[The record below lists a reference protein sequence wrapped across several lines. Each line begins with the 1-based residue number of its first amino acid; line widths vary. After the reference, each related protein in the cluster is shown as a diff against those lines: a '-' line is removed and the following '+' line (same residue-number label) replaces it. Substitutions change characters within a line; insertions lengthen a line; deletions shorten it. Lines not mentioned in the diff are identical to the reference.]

1 MFLRRFFPFFLTV
14 FILSVF
20 SGRIFAQNTVSITG
34 KVLTIEQSKPLEYV
48 AVKLYSLPDSAF
60 VKGAFTNRDGK
71 FEVVTNPGKYFLKLT
86 EALYE
91 DEMTEPFDIK
101 ATQTN
106 LHLGTLRMQL
116 TKTQNVQ
123 DVVVKGQK
131 EVMETGIDKKVYNVA
146 EDLNVNGGTANDILN
161 RLPSVEVDQDGG
173 VLLRGQ
179 GSVTILIDGRPSSMS
194 GGNGKTLL
202 DALPANSIERV
213 EIVTNPSAK
222 YDPDGTSGIIN
233 IVLKKNKLL
242 GFNGMV
248 STNLASGDLTGGN
261 VGEGSMSLSYRNG
274 NVNVF
279 GTYNARYLEGY
290 RNNYNDIRQELSTG
304 VFLLD
309 QNRTGTDL
317 DAGQTFRVG
326 TDINLNPRNTIGF
339 VATGS
344 LTRRDRTGDLW
355 NAQLNEAGQIT
366 NLWERS
372 SYDPTDRQNLDLNIN
387 YKHDFKKERGN
398 LILDVNQSLGTENI
412 EGYYINTYYNPDSTL
427 SNIPVLDQ
435 RLFNTDKN
443 NITTA
448 QADLTYLFPKL
459 GLRTEAGLKAILRDQ
474 FVDTYSETLDS
485 LGNAYQEDTL
495 ANFLYGYKE
504 QIYSAYGVVGKQIKR
519 FKLQAG
525 LRAEQAYQIP
535 NLISDSIRIVNDYF
549 NFFPSAH
556 VRYELKP
563 KSELSLSYSRRIK
576 RASANELNPFTNYSD
591 PFNLQRGNP
600 NLSPEY
606 IHSFDLAY
614 SLEKKKF
621 TLSSALFY
629 RQSNGVISRFKE
641 FYPDNTSAV
650 TYLNIAQTNALGAEL
665 ILMFKPSAAFRST
678 VSYNGNYTWYF
689 ANQPAIPNRQGFNHN
704 VKWNTSYEFWK
715 KTATLQLSVNYNGPR
730 VTVQGIA
737 QRRGPVDL
745 AFEKKLANG
754 NWTLGTRVTDIFNR
768 QGFYFIVDRPGVYQT
783 GEFKWLTRRIYVSV
797 SYKFGKLEIS
807 NKAKQGTSSDG
818 GGEL

>member
-1 MFLRRFFPFFLTV
+1 MFLLKNTPFSFLLLI
-14 FILSVF
+14 FWG
-20 SGRIFAQNTVSITG
+20 SGALCQAQNTISVTG
-34 KVLTIEQSKPLEYV
+34 KVLSIEQGKALEYV
-48 AVKLYSLPDSAF
+48 SVKLFQAADSSFQKGVFSGADGRFSISL
-60 VKGAFTNRDGK
+60 
-71 FEVVTNPGKYFLKLT
+71 NPGSYYLQLSLAGYENEFIEAFELKPSQ
-86 EALYE
+86 AN
-91 DEMTEPFDIK
+91 F
-101 ATQTN
+101 
-106 LHLGTLRMQL
+106 HLGTIRMQL
-116 TKTQNVQ
+116 PKTQQVKDIVVQ
-123 DVVVKGQK
+123 GQK
-131 EVMETGIDKKVYNVA
+131 EVMEAGFDKKVYNVA
-146 EDLNVNGGTANDILN
+146 EDLNVSGGTANDILN

-242 GFNGMV
+242 GFNGMMAA
-248 STNLASGDLTGGN
+248 NLASGNLNGGN
-261 VGEGSMSLSYRNG
+261 VGDGSVSLSYRNG
-274 NVNVF
+274 NINVF
-279 GTYNARYLEGY
+279 GTYNARFLEGY

-304 VFLLD
+304 VFTLD

-326 TDINLNPRNTIGF
+326 ADINLNPRNTIGF

-344 LTRRDRTGDLW
+344 ITQRDRTGDLW
-355 NAQLNEAGQIT
+355 NAQLDTNAQVT
-366 NLWERS
+366 NLWLRS
-372 SYDPTDRQNLDLNIN
+372 SYDPTDRQNLDLNFN
-387 YKHDFKKERGN
+387 YKHDFKEERGN
-398 LILDVNQSLGTENI
+398 LIFDVNQSLGSEDI
-412 EGYYINTYYNPDSTL
+412 EGYYVNTYYNPDTSL
-427 SNIPVLDQ
+427 SSLPILDQ

-448 QADLTYLFPKL
+448 QADLTYLFAKL

-474 FVDTYSETLDS
+474 LVDTYSETLD
-485 LGNAYQEDTL
+485 NALNTYQEDTL

-504 QIYSAYGVVGKQIKR
+504 QIYSLYGVVGKQIKR
-519 FKLQAG
+519 FKMQAG
-525 LRAEQAYQIP
+525 LRAEKAYQIP

-549 NFFPSAH
+549 NFFPSAYL
-556 VRYELKP
+556 RYELKP
-563 KSELSLSYSRRIK
+563 KSELSLSYSRRIR

-600 NLSPEY
+600 YLSPEY
-606 IHSFDLAY
+606 IHSYDLAY
-614 SLEKKKF
+614 SLEKKKW

-650 TYLNIAQTNALGAEL
+650 SYMNIAQTKALGSEL
-665 ILMFKPSAAFRST
+665 ILIFKPSPSLRST
-678 VSYNGNYTWYF
+678 LSYNSNYTWF
-689 ANQPAIPNRQGFNHN
+689 ITNQAELPNRQGFSHN
-704 VKWNTSYEFWK
+704 IKWNTSYEFWK

-737 QRRGPVDL
+737 QRRGPIDL

-754 NWTLGTRVTDIFNR
+754 NWTLGTRVTDIFDR
-768 QGFYFIVDRPGVYQT
+768 QGFYFEVDRPGVYQV
-783 GEFKWLTRRIYVSV
+783 GEFKWLTRRVYVSA

-807 NKAKQGTSSDG
+807 NKIKQGGLDSG
-818 GGEL
+818 GDL

>member
-1 MFLRRFFPFFLTV
+1 MFLRNFTPF
-14 FILSVF
+14 SVF
-20 SGRIFAQNTVSITG
+20 LLFSLYFGPVVSAQNTISVTG
-34 KVLTIEQSKPLEYV
+34 KVQSFDQNNALEYV
-48 AVKLYSLPDSAF
+48 SVKLFKLPDSTF
-60 VKGAFTNRDGK
+60 QKGVFTNADGR
-71 FEVVTNPGKYFLKLT
+71 FSLNTSPGKYYLQLSLAFYENQTT
-86 EALYE
+86 EAFELK
-91 DEMTEPFDIK
+91 PG
-101 ATQTN
+101 QTN
-106 LHLGTLRMQL
+106 FHQGTLRMQQP
-116 TKTQNVQ
+116 KTQEVK
-123 DVVVKGQK
+123 DVVVRGQK
-131 EVMETGIDKKVYNVA
+131 DVMEAGIDKKVYNVA

-202 DALPANSIERV
+202 DALPANSIERI

-248 STNLASGDLTGGN
+248 STNLASGFVEGGN
-261 VGEGSMSLSYRNG
+261 VGEGSVSLSYRNG

-290 RNNYNDIRQELSTG
+290 RDNYNDIRQELNSG
-304 VFLLD
+304 VFILD

-317 DAGQTFRVG
+317 DAGQTFRMGADV
-326 TDINLNPRNTIGF
+326 NLNPRNTIGF

-344 LTRRDRTGDLW
+344 LTRRDRTGELW
-355 NAQLNEAGQIT
+355 NAQLDESQTIT
-366 NLWERS
+366 NLWSRS
-372 SYDPTDRQNLDLNIN
+372 SYDPTDRQNLDLNLN
-387 YKHDFKKERGN
+387 YKHDFKAERGN
-398 LILDVNQSLGTENI
+398 LILDVNQSLGSEDI
-412 EGYYINTYYNPDSTL
+412 EGYYVNTYYNPDTSL
-427 SNIPVLDQ
+427 SSLPILDQ

-448 QADLTYLFPKL
+448 QADLTYLFPKF

-474 FVDTYSETLDS
+474 LVDTYSETLDNS
-485 LGNAYQEDTL
+485 LNAYQEDTL

-504 QIYSAYGVVGKQIKR
+504 QIYSVYGVAGKQIKR
-519 FKLQAG
+519 FKMQAG
-525 LRAEQAYQIP
+525 LRVEKAYQIP

-556 VRYELKP
+556 LRYELKP

-600 NLSPEY
+600 YLSPEY

-614 SLEKKKF
+614 SLEKKKL
-621 TLSSALFY
+621 TVSSALFF

-650 TYLNIAQTNALGAEL
+650 SYMNIAQTKALGGEL
-665 ILMFKPSAAFRST
+665 ILMFKPTPSLRST
-678 VSYNGNYTWYF
+678 ISYNSNYTWYKTNMTEF
-689 ANQPAIPNRQGFNHN
+689 PDRQGFNHN
-704 VKWNTSYEFWK
+704 IKWNTSYEFWK

-730 VTVQGIA
+730 ITVQGIA
-737 QRRGPVDL
+737 QRRGPIDL

-754 NWTLGTRVTDIFNR
+754 NWSLGARVTDIFDR
-768 QGFYFIVDRPGVYQT
+768 QGFYFEVDRPGVYQI
-783 GEFKWLTRRIYVSV
+783 GEFKWLTRRVYVSA

-807 NKAKQGTSSDG
+807 NKAKQSGSDG

>member
-1 MFLRRFFPFFLTV
+1 MFQRNFSPFSVLLLFLLG
-14 FILSVF
+14 FGPSLS
-20 SGRIFAQNTVSITG
+20 AQNTVSVTG
-34 KVLTIEQSKPLEYV
+34 KVLSYEQNSALEYV
-48 AVKLYSLPDSAF
+48 SVKLYKLPDSTF
-60 VKGAFTNRDGK
+60 QLGVFTNADGR
-71 FEVVTNPGKYFLKLT
+71 FSLNTNPGKYYLQLSLAFYENQTT
-86 EALYE
+86 EAFEL
-91 DEMTEPFDIK
+91 K
-101 ATQTN
+101 SGQTN
-106 LHLGTLRMQL
+106 FHQGTLRMQQP
-116 TKTQNVQ
+116 KTQEVK
-123 DVVVKGQK
+123 DVVVRGQK
-131 EVMETGIDKKVYNVA
+131 DVMEAGIDKKIYNVA

-248 STNLASGDLTGGN
+248 STNLASGDLKGGN
-261 VGEGSMSLSYRNG
+261 VGEGSVSLSYRNG
-274 NVNVF
+274 NINVF

-290 RNNYNDIRQELSTG
+290 RNNYNDIRQELSSG
-304 VFLLD
+304 VFILD

-317 DAGQTFRVG
+317 DAGQTFRMG

-344 LTRRDRTGDLW
+344 LTRRDRTGELW
-355 NAQLNEAGQIT
+355 NAQLNESGTIT
-366 NLWERS
+366 NLWSRS
-372 SYDPTDRQNLDLNIN
+372 SYDPTDRQNLDLNLN
-387 YKHDFKKERGN
+387 YKHDFKAERGN
-398 LILDVNQSLGTENI
+398 LIFDVNQSLGSEDI
-412 EGYYINTYYNPDSTL
+412 EGYYVNTYYNPDTTL
-427 SNIPVLDQ
+427 SSLPILDQ

-474 FVDTYSETLDS
+474 LVDTYSETLDNTLNS
-485 LGNAYQEDTL
+485 YQEDTL

-504 QIYSAYGVVGKQIKR
+504 QIYSLYGVAGKQIKR
-519 FKLQAG
+519 FKMQAG
-525 LRAEQAYQIP
+525 LRAEKAYQIP
-535 NLISDSIRIVNDYF
+535 NLISDTIRIVNDYF

-556 VRYELKP
+556 LRYELKP

-600 NLSPEY
+600 YLSPEY

-614 SLEKKKF
+614 SLEKKK
-621 TLSSALFY
+621 LSVSSALFF

-650 TYLNIAQTNALGAEL
+650 SYMNIAQTKALGGEL
-665 ILMFKPSAAFRST
+665 ILMFKPSPSLRST
-678 VSYNGNYTWYF
+678 LSYNGNYTWYKTNMAEF
-689 ANQPAIPNRQGFNHN
+689 PDRQGFNHN

-737 QRRGPVDL
+737 QRKGPIDL

-754 NWTLGTRVTDIFNR
+754 NWSLGARVTDIFDR
-768 QGFYFIVDRPGVYQT
+768 QGFYFEVDRPGVYQV
-783 GEFKWLTRRIYVSV
+783 GEFKWLTRRVYVSA

-807 NKAKQGTSSDG
+807 NKAKQSGTDG

>member
-1 MFLRRFFPFFLTV
+1 MFQRNYAPFLVFLLFLLGFGSTLR
-14 FILSVF
+14 
-20 SGRIFAQNTVSITG
+20 AQNTVSVTG
-34 KVLTIEQSKPLEYV
+34 KVLSYDQNSALEYV
-48 AVKLYSLPDSAF
+48 SVKLFKLPDSTF
-60 VKGAFTNRDGK
+60 QKGVFTNTDGR
-71 FEVVTNPGKYFLKLT
+71 FSLNTNPGKYYLQLSLAFYENQTT
-86 EALYE
+86 EAFEL
-91 DEMTEPFDIK
+91 K
-101 ATQTN
+101 VGQTN
-106 LHLGTLRMQL
+106 FHQGTLRMQQP
-116 TKTQNVQ
+116 KTQEVK
-123 DVVVKGQK
+123 DVVVRGQK
-131 EVMETGIDKKVYNVA
+131 DVMEAGIDKKIYNVA

-248 STNLASGDLTGGN
+248 STNLASGDLKGGN
-261 VGEGSMSLSYRNG
+261 VGEGSVSLSYRNG

-290 RNNYNDIRQELSTG
+290 RNNYNDIRQELNSG
-304 VFLLD
+304 VFILD

-317 DAGQTFRVG
+317 DAGQTFRMG
-326 TDINLNPRNTIGF
+326 ADINLNPRNTIGF

-344 LTRRDRTGDLW
+344 LTRRDRTGVLW
-355 NAQLNEAGQIT
+355 NAQLNESGTIT
-366 NLWERS
+366 NLWSRS
-372 SYDPTDRQNLDLNIN
+372 SFDPTDRQNLDLNLN
-387 YKHDFKKERGN
+387 YKHDFKEDRGN
-398 LILDVNQSLGTENI
+398 LILDVNQSLGTEDI
-412 EGYYINTYYNPDSTL
+412 EGYYVNTYYNPDTSL
-427 SNIPVLDQ
+427 SSLPILDQ

-474 FVDTYSETLDS
+474 LVDTYSETLDNS
-485 LGNAYQEDTL
+485 LNAYQEDTL

-504 QIYSAYGVVGKQIKR
+504 QIYSVYGVAGKQIKR
-519 FKLQAG
+519 FKMQAG
-525 LRAEQAYQIP
+525 LRAEKAFQIP

-549 NFFPSAH
+549 NLFPSAH
-556 VRYELKP
+556 LRYELKP

-600 NLSPEY
+600 YLSPEY

-614 SLEKKKF
+614 SLEKKKM
-621 TLSSALFY
+621 TVSSALFF

-650 TYLNIAQTNALGAEL
+650 SYMNIAQTKALGGEL
-665 ILMFKPSAAFRST
+665 ILMFKPSPSLRST
-678 VSYNGNYTWYF
+678 LSYNGNYTWYRTNMAEF
-689 ANQPAIPNRQGFNHN
+689 PDRKGFNHN

-737 QRRGPVDL
+737 QRRGPIDL

-754 NWTLGTRVTDIFNR
+754 NWSLGARVTDIFDR
-768 QGFYFIVDRPGVYQT
+768 QGFYFEVDRPGVYQM
-783 GEFKWLTRRIYVSV
+783 GEFKWLTRRVYVSA

-807 NKAKQGTSSDG
+807 NKAKQSGSDS

>member
-1 MFLRRFFPFFLTV
+1 MFQRNYAPF
-14 FILSVF
+14 SVF
-20 SGRIFAQNTVSITG
+20 LLFLLGFGPSLSAQNTVSVTG
-34 KVLTIEQSKPLEYV
+34 KVLSYDQNSALEYV
-48 AVKLYSLPDSAF
+48 SVKLFKLPDSTF
-60 VKGAFTNRDGK
+60 QKGVFTNADGR
-71 FEVVTNPGKYFLKLT
+71 FSLNTNPGKYYLQLSLAFYENQTT
-86 EALYE
+86 EAFEL
-91 DEMTEPFDIK
+91 K
-101 ATQTN
+101 VGQTN
-106 LHLGTLRMQL
+106 FHQGTLRMQQP
-116 TKTQNVQ
+116 KTQEVK
-123 DVVVKGQK
+123 DVVVRGQK
-131 EVMETGIDKKVYNVA
+131 DVMEAGIDKKIYNVA

-248 STNLASGDLTGGN
+248 STNLASGDLKGGN
-261 VGEGSMSLSYRNG
+261 VGEGSVSLSYRNG
-274 NVNVF
+274 NINVF

-290 RNNYNDIRQELSTG
+290 RNNYNDIRQELSSG
-304 VFLLD
+304 VFILD

-317 DAGQTFRVG
+317 DAGQTFRMG

-344 LTRRDRTGDLW
+344 LTRRDRTGVLW
-355 NAQLNEAGQIT
+355 NAQLNESGTVT
-366 NLWERS
+366 NLWSRS
-372 SYDPTDRQNLDLNIN
+372 SFDPTDRQNLDLNLN
-387 YKHDFKKERGN
+387 YKHDFKEDRGN
-398 LILDVNQSLGTENI
+398 LILDVNQSLGSEDI
-412 EGYYINTYYNPDSTL
+412 EGYYVNTYYNPDSTISSL
-427 SNIPVLDQ
+427 PILDQ

-474 FVDTYSETLDS
+474 LVDTYSETLDNS
-485 LGNAYQEDTL
+485 LNAYQEDTL

-504 QIYSAYGVVGKQIKR
+504 QIYSVYGVAGKQIKR
-519 FKLQAG
+519 FKMQVG
-525 LRAEQAYQIP
+525 LRAEKAYQIP

-556 VRYELKP
+556 LRYELKP

-600 NLSPEY
+600 YLSPEY

-614 SLEKKKF
+614 SLEKKKM
-621 TLSSALFY
+621 TVSSALFF

-650 TYLNIAQTNALGAEL
+650 SYMNIAQTKALGGEL
-665 ILMFKPSAAFRST
+665 ILMFKPTPSLRST
-678 VSYNGNYTWYF
+678 LSYNGNYTWYKTNMAEF
-689 ANQPAIPNRQGFNHN
+689 PDRQGFNHN

-737 QRRGPVDL
+737 QRRGPIDL

-754 NWTLGTRVTDIFNR
+754 NWSLGARVTDIFDR
-768 QGFYFIVDRPGVYQT
+768 QGFYFEVDRPGVYQM
-783 GEFKWLTRRIYVSV
+783 GEFKWLTRRVYVSA

-807 NKAKQGTSSDG
+807 NKAKQSSSDG

>member
-1 MFLRRFFPFFLTV
+1 MFQRNFSPFSVLLLFLLG
-14 FILSVF
+14 FGPSLS
-20 SGRIFAQNTVSITG
+20 AQNTVSVTG
-34 KVLTIEQSKPLEYV
+34 KVLSYEQNSALEYV
-48 AVKLYSLPDSAF
+48 SVKLYKLPDSTF
-60 VKGAFTNRDGK
+60 QLGVFTNADGR
-71 FEVVTNPGKYFLKLT
+71 FSLNTNPGKYYLQLSLAFYENQTT
-86 EALYE
+86 EAFEL
-91 DEMTEPFDIK
+91 K
-101 ATQTN
+101 SGQTN
-106 LHLGTLRMQL
+106 FHQGTLRMQQP
-116 TKTQNVQ
+116 KTQEVK
-123 DVVVKGQK
+123 DVVVRGQK
-131 EVMETGIDKKVYNVA
+131 DVMEAGIDKKIYNVA

-248 STNLASGDLTGGN
+248 STNLASGDLKGGN
-261 VGEGSMSLSYRNG
+261 VGEGSVSLSYRNG
-274 NVNVF
+274 NINVF

-290 RNNYNDIRQELSTG
+290 RNNYNDIRQELSSG
-304 VFLLD
+304 VFILD

-317 DAGQTFRVG
+317 DAGQTFRMG

-344 LTRRDRTGDLW
+344 LTRRDRTGELW
-355 NAQLNEAGQIT
+355 NAQLNESGTVT
-366 NLWERS
+366 NLWSRS
-372 SYDPTDRQNLDLNIN
+372 SYDPTDRQNLDLNLN
-387 YKHDFKKERGN
+387 YKHDFKAERGN
-398 LILDVNQSLGTENI
+398 LIFDVNQSLGSEDI
-412 EGYYINTYYNPDSTL
+412 EGYYVNTYYNPDTTL
-427 SNIPVLDQ
+427 SSLPILDQ

-474 FVDTYSETLDS
+474 LVDTYSETLDNTLNS
-485 LGNAYQEDTL
+485 YQEDTL

-504 QIYSAYGVVGKQIKR
+504 QIYSLYGVAGKQIKR
-519 FKLQAG
+519 FKMQAG
-525 LRAEQAYQIP
+525 LRAEKAYQIP
-535 NLISDSIRIVNDYF
+535 NLISDTIRIVNDYF

-556 VRYELKP
+556 LRYELKP

-600 NLSPEY
+600 YLSPEY

-614 SLEKKKF
+614 SLEKKK
-621 TLSSALFY
+621 LSVSSALFF

-650 TYLNIAQTNALGAEL
+650 SYMNIAQTKALGGEL
-665 ILMFKPSAAFRST
+665 ILMFKPSPSLRST
-678 VSYNGNYTWYF
+678 LSYNGNYTWYKTNMAEF
-689 ANQPAIPNRQGFNHN
+689 PDRQGFNHN

-737 QRRGPVDL
+737 QRKGPIDL

-754 NWTLGTRVTDIFNR
+754 NWSLGARVTDIFDR
-768 QGFYFIVDRPGVYQT
+768 QGFYFEVDRPGVYQV
-783 GEFKWLTRRIYVSV
+783 GEFKWLTRRVYVSA

-807 NKAKQGTSSDG
+807 NKAKQSGTDG

>member
-1 MFLRRFFPFFLTV
+1 MFLLKNTPFSFLLLI
-14 FILSVF
+14 FWG
-20 SGRIFAQNTVSITG
+20 SGALCQAQNTISVTG
-34 KVLTIEQSKPLEYV
+34 KVLSIEQGKALEYV
-48 AVKLYSLPDSAF
+48 SVKLFQAADSSFQKGVFSGADGRFSISL
-60 VKGAFTNRDGK
+60 
-71 FEVVTNPGKYFLKLT
+71 NPGSYYLQLSLAGYENEFIEAFELKPSQ
-86 EALYE
+86 AN
-91 DEMTEPFDIK
+91 F
-101 ATQTN
+101 
-106 LHLGTLRMQL
+106 HLGTIRMQL
-116 TKTQNVQ
+116 PKTQQVKDIVVQ
-123 DVVVKGQK
+123 GQK
-131 EVMETGIDKKVYNVA
+131 EVMEAGFDKKVYNVA
-146 EDLNVNGGTANDILN
+146 EDLNVSGGTANDILN

-248 STNLASGDLTGGN
+248 AANLASGNLNGGN
-261 VGEGSMSLSYRNG
+261 VGDGSVSLSYRNG
-274 NVNVF
+274 NINVF
-279 GTYNARYLEGY
+279 GTYNARFLEGY

-304 VFLLD
+304 VFTLD

-326 TDINLNPRNTIGF
+326 ADINLNPRNTIGF

-344 LTRRDRTGDLW
+344 ITQRDRTGDLW
-355 NAQLNEAGQIT
+355 NAQLDTNAQVT
-366 NLWERS
+366 NLWLRS
-372 SYDPTDRQNLDLNIN
+372 SYDPTDRQNLDLNFN
-387 YKHDFKKERGN
+387 YKHDFKEERGN
-398 LILDVNQSLGTENI
+398 LIFDVNQSLGSEDI
-412 EGYYINTYYNPDSTL
+412 EGYYVNTYYNPDTSL
-427 SNIPVLDQ
+427 SSLAIIDQ

-448 QADLTYLFPKL
+448 QADLTYLFAKL

-474 FVDTYSETLDS
+474 LVDTYSETLD
-485 LGNAYQEDTL
+485 NALNTYHEDTL

-504 QIYSAYGVVGKQIKR
+504 QIYSLYGVVGKQIKR
-519 FKLQAG
+519 FKMQAG
-525 LRAEQAYQIP
+525 LRAEKAYQIP

-549 NFFPSAH
+549 NFFPSAYL
-556 VRYELKP
+556 RYELKP
-563 KSELSLSYSRRIK
+563 KSELSLSYSRRIR

-600 NLSPEY
+600 YLSPEY
-606 IHSFDLAY
+606 IHSYDLTY
-614 SLEKKKF
+614 SLEKKKW

-650 TYLNIAQTNALGAEL
+650 SYMNIAQTKALGSEL
-665 ILMFKPSAAFRST
+665 ILIFKPSPSLRST
-678 VSYNGNYTWYF
+678 LSYNSNYTWF
-689 ANQPAIPNRQGFNHN
+689 ITNQAELPNRQGFSHN
-704 VKWNTSYEFWK
+704 IKWNTSYEFWK

-737 QRRGPVDL
+737 QRRGPIDL

-754 NWTLGTRVTDIFNR
+754 NWTLGTRVTDIFDR
-768 QGFYFIVDRPGVYQT
+768 QGFYFEVDRPGVYQV
-783 GEFKWLTRRIYVSV
+783 GEFKWLTRRVYVSA

-807 NKAKQGTSSDG
+807 NKIKQGGLDSG
-818 GGEL
+818 GDL

>member
-1 MFLRRFFPFFLTV
+1 MFLLKNTPFSFLLLIFWV
-14 FILSVF
+14 
-20 SGRIFAQNTVSITG
+20 SGALCQAQNTISVTG
-34 KVLTIEQSKPLEYV
+34 KVLSIEQGKALEYV
-48 AVKLYSLPDSAF
+48 SVKLFQAADSSFQKGVFSGADGRFSISL
-60 VKGAFTNRDGK
+60 
-71 FEVVTNPGKYFLKLT
+71 NPGSYYLQLSLAGYENEFIEAFELKPSQ
-86 EALYE
+86 AN
-91 DEMTEPFDIK
+91 F
-101 ATQTN
+101 
-106 LHLGTLRMQL
+106 HLGTIRMQL
-116 TKTQNVQ
+116 PKTQQVKDIVVQ
-123 DVVVKGQK
+123 GQK
-131 EVMETGIDKKVYNVA
+131 EVMEAGFDKKVYNVA
-146 EDLNVNGGTANDILN
+146 EDLNVSGGTANDILN

-248 STNLASGDLTGGN
+248 AANLASGNLNGGN
-261 VGEGSMSLSYRNG
+261 VGDGSVSLSYRNG
-274 NVNVF
+274 NINVF

-304 VFLLD
+304 VFTLD

-326 TDINLNPRNTIGF
+326 ADINLNPRNTIGF

-344 LTRRDRTGDLW
+344 ITQRDRTGDLW
-355 NAQLNEAGQIT
+355 NAQLDTNAQVT
-366 NLWERS
+366 NLWLRS
-372 SYDPTDRQNLDLNIN
+372 SYDPTDRQNLDLNFN
-387 YKHDFKKERGN
+387 YKHDFKEERGN
-398 LILDVNQSLGTENI
+398 LIFDVNQSLGSEDI
-412 EGYYINTYYNPDSTL
+412 EGYYVNTYYNPDTSL
-427 SNIPVLDQ
+427 SSLPILDQ

-448 QADLTYLFPKL
+448 QADLTYLFAKL

-474 FVDTYSETLDS
+474 LVDTYSETLD
-485 LGNAYQEDTL
+485 NALNTYQEDTL

-504 QIYSAYGVVGKQIKR
+504 QIYSLYGVVGKQIKR
-519 FKLQAG
+519 FKMQAG
-525 LRAEQAYQIP
+525 LRAEKAYQIP

-549 NFFPSAH
+549 NFFPSAYL
-556 VRYELKP
+556 RYELKP
-563 KSELSLSYSRRIK
+563 KSELSLSYSRRIR

-600 NLSPEY
+600 YLSPEY
-606 IHSFDLAY
+606 IHSYDLAY
-614 SLEKKKF
+614 SLEKKKW

-650 TYLNIAQTNALGAEL
+650 SYMNIAQTKALGSEL
-665 ILMFKPSAAFRST
+665 ILIFKPSPSLRST
-678 VSYNGNYTWYF
+678 LSYNSNYTWF
-689 ANQPAIPNRQGFNHN
+689 ITNQAELPNRQGFSHN

-737 QRRGPVDL
+737 QRRGPIDL

-754 NWTLGTRVTDIFNR
+754 NWTLGTRVTDIFDR
-768 QGFYFIVDRPGVYQT
+768 QGFYFEVDRPGVYQV
-783 GEFKWLTRRIYVSV
+783 GEFKWLTRRVYVSA

-807 NKAKQGTSSDG
+807 NKIKQGGLDSG
-818 GGEL
+818 GDL

>member
-1 MFLRRFFPFFLTV
+1 MFQRNCSPFSVLLLFLLGFV
-14 FILSVF
+14 PSLS
-20 SGRIFAQNTVSITG
+20 AQNTVSVTG
-34 KVLTIEQSKPLEYV
+34 KVLSYEQNSALEYV
-48 AVKLYSLPDSAF
+48 SIKLYKLPDSTF
-60 VKGAFTNRDGK
+60 QKGVFTNAEGR
-71 FEVVTNPGKYFLKLT
+71 FSLNANPGKYYLQLSLAFYENQTT
-86 EALYE
+86 EAFELK
-91 DEMTEPFDIK
+91 PG
-101 ATQTN
+101 QTN
-106 LHLGTLRMQL
+106 FHQGTLRMQQP
-116 TKTQNVQ
+116 KTQEVK
-123 DVVVKGQK
+123 DVVVRGQK
-131 EVMETGIDKKVYNVA
+131 DVMEAGIDKKIYNVA

-248 STNLASGDLTGGN
+248 SANLASGDFKGGN
-261 VGEGSMSLSYRNG
+261 VGEGSVSLSYRNG

-290 RNNYNDIRQELSTG
+290 RNNYNDIRQELNSG
-304 VFLLD
+304 VFILD

-317 DAGQTFRVG
+317 DAGQTYRMGADV
-326 TDINLNPRNTIGF
+326 NLNPRNTIGF

-344 LTRRDRTGDLW
+344 LTRRDRAGVLW
-355 NAQLNEAGQIT
+355 NAQLDESQTIT
-366 NLWERS
+366 NLWSRS
-372 SYDPTDRQNLDLNIN
+372 SYDPTDRQNLDLNLN
-387 YKHDFKKERGN
+387 YKHDFKEERGN
-398 LILDVNQSLGTENI
+398 LILDVNQSLGSEDI
-412 EGYYINTYYNPDSTL
+412 EGYYVNTYFNPDSSL
-427 SNIPVLDQ
+427 SSLPILDQ

-474 FVDTYSETLDS
+474 LVDTYSETLDNS
-485 LGNAYQEDTL
+485 LNAYQEDTL

-504 QIYSAYGVVGKQIKR
+504 KIYSVYGVAGKQIKR
-519 FKLQAG
+519 FKMQAG
-525 LRAEQAYQIP
+525 LRAEKAYQIP

-556 VRYELKP
+556 LRYELQP

-600 NLSPEY
+600 YLSPEY

-614 SLEKKKF
+614 SLEKKKL
-621 TLSSALFY
+621 TVSSALFF

-650 TYLNIAQTNALGAEL
+650 SYMNIAQTKALGGEL
-665 ILMFKPSAAFRST
+665 ILMFKPSPSLRST
-678 VSYNGNYTWYF
+678 LSYNGNYTWYKTNMAGF
-689 ANQPAIPNRQGFNHN
+689 PDRQGFNHN

-737 QRRGPVDL
+737 QRRGPIDL

-754 NWTLGTRVTDIFNR
+754 NWSLGARVTDIFDR
-768 QGFYFIVDRPGVYQT
+768 QGFYFEVDRPGVYQV
-783 GEFKWLTRRIYVSV
+783 GEFKWLTRRVYISA

-807 NKAKQGTSSDG
+807 NKAKQSSSDG

>member
-1 MFLRRFFPFFLTV
+1 LAGYENE
-14 FILSVF
+14 FIEAFEL
-20 SGRIFAQNTVSITG
+20 
-34 KVLTIEQSKPLEYV
+34 KPSQ
-48 AVKLYSLPDSAF
+48 ANF
-60 VKGAFTNRDGK
+60 
-71 FEVVTNPGKYFLKLT
+71 
-86 EALYE
+86 
-91 DEMTEPFDIK
+91 
-101 ATQTN
+101 
-106 LHLGTLRMQL
+106 HLGTIRMQL
-116 TKTQNVQ
+116 PKTQQVKDIVVQ
-123 DVVVKGQK
+123 GQK
-131 EVMETGIDKKVYNVA
+131 EVMEAGFDKKVYNVA
-146 EDLNVNGGTANDILN
+146 EDLNVSGGTANDILN

-248 STNLASGDLTGGN
+248 AANLASGNLNGGN
-261 VGEGSMSLSYRNG
+261 VGDGSVSLSYRNG
-274 NVNVF
+274 NINVF
-279 GTYNARYLEGY
+279 GTYNARFLEGY

-304 VFLLD
+304 VFTLD

-326 TDINLNPRNTIGF
+326 ADINLNPRNTIGF

-344 LTRRDRTGDLW
+344 ITQRDRTGDLW
-355 NAQLNEAGQIT
+355 NAQLDTNAQVT
-366 NLWERS
+366 NLWLRS
-372 SYDPTDRQNLDLNIN
+372 SYDPTDRQNLDLNFN
-387 YKHDFKKERGN
+387 YKHDFKEERGN
-398 LILDVNQSLGTENI
+398 LIFDVNQSLGSEDI
-412 EGYYINTYYNPDSTL
+412 EGYYVNTYYNPDTSL
-427 SNIPVLDQ
+427 SSLPILDQ

-448 QADLTYLFPKL
+448 QADLTYLFAKL

-474 FVDTYSETLDS
+474 LVDTYSETLD
-485 LGNAYQEDTL
+485 NALNTYHEDTL

-504 QIYSAYGVVGKQIKR
+504 QIYSLYGVVGKQIKR
-519 FKLQAG
+519 FKMQAG
-525 LRAEQAYQIP
+525 LRAEKAYQIP

-549 NFFPSAH
+549 NFFPSAYL
-556 VRYELKP
+556 RYELKP
-563 KSELSLSYSRRIK
+563 KSELSLSYSRRIR

-600 NLSPEY
+600 YLSPEY
-606 IHSFDLAY
+606 IHSYDLAY
-614 SLEKKKF
+614 SLEKKKW

-650 TYLNIAQTNALGAEL
+650 SYMNIAQTKALGSEL
-665 ILMFKPSAAFRST
+665 ILIFKPSPSLRST
-678 VSYNGNYTWYF
+678 LSYNSNYTWF
-689 ANQPAIPNRQGFNHN
+689 ITNQAELPNRQGFSHN
-704 VKWNTSYEFWK
+704 IKWNTSYEFWK

-737 QRRGPVDL
+737 QRRGPIDL

-754 NWTLGTRVTDIFNR
+754 NWTLGTRVTDIFDR
-768 QGFYFIVDRPGVYQT
+768 QGFYFEVDRPGVYQV
-783 GEFKWLTRRIYVSV
+783 GEFKWLTRRVYVSA

-807 NKAKQGTSSDG
+807 NKIKQGGLDSG
-818 GGEL
+818 GDL

>member
-1 MFLRRFFPFFLTV
+1 MFQRNCSPFSVLLLFLLGFV
-14 FILSVF
+14 PSLS
-20 SGRIFAQNTVSITG
+20 AQNTVSVTG
-34 KVLTIEQSKPLEYV
+34 KVLSYEQNSALEYV
-48 AVKLYSLPDSAF
+48 SIKLYKLPDSTF
-60 VKGAFTNRDGK
+60 QKGVFTNAEGR
-71 FEVVTNPGKYFLKLT
+71 FSLNANPGKYYLQLSLAFYENQTT
-86 EALYE
+86 EAFELK
-91 DEMTEPFDIK
+91 PG
-101 ATQTN
+101 QTN
-106 LHLGTLRMQL
+106 FHQGTLRMQQP
-116 TKTQNVQ
+116 KTQEVK
-123 DVVVKGQK
+123 DVVVRGQK
-131 EVMETGIDKKVYNVA
+131 DVMEAGIDKKIYNVA

-248 STNLASGDLTGGN
+248 SANLASGDFKGGN
-261 VGEGSMSLSYRNG
+261 VGEGSVSLSYRNG

-290 RNNYNDIRQELSTG
+290 RNNYNDIRQELNSG
-304 VFLLD
+304 VFILD

-317 DAGQTFRVG
+317 DAGQTYRMGADV
-326 TDINLNPRNTIGF
+326 NLNPRNTIGF

-344 LTRRDRTGDLW
+344 LTRRDRAGVLW
-355 NAQLNEAGQIT
+355 NAQLDESQTIT
-366 NLWERS
+366 NLWSRS
-372 SYDPTDRQNLDLNIN
+372 SYDPTDRQNLDLNLN
-387 YKHDFKKERGN
+387 YKHDFKEERGN
-398 LILDVNQSLGTENI
+398 LILDVNQSLGSEDI
-412 EGYYINTYYNPDSTL
+412 EGYYVNTYFNPDSSL
-427 SNIPVLDQ
+427 SSLPILDQ

-474 FVDTYSETLDS
+474 LVDTYSETLDNS
-485 LGNAYQEDTL
+485 LNAYQEDTL

-504 QIYSAYGVVGKQIKR
+504 QIYSFYGVAGKQIKR
-519 FKLQAG
+519 FKMQAG
-525 LRAEQAYQIP
+525 LRAEKAYQIP

-556 VRYELKP
+556 LRYELQP

-600 NLSPEY
+600 YLSPEY

-614 SLEKKKF
+614 SLEKKKL
-621 TLSSALFY
+621 TVSSALFF

-650 TYLNIAQTNALGAEL
+650 SYMNIAQTKALGGEL
-665 ILMFKPSAAFRST
+665 ILMFKPSPSLRST
-678 VSYNGNYTWYF
+678 LSYNGNYTWYKTNMAGF
-689 ANQPAIPNRQGFNHN
+689 PDRQGFNHN

-737 QRRGPVDL
+737 QRRGPIDL

-754 NWTLGTRVTDIFNR
+754 NWSLGARVTDIFDR
-768 QGFYFIVDRPGVYQT
+768 QGFYFEVDRPGVYQV
-783 GEFKWLTRRIYVSV
+783 GEFKWLTRRVYISA

-807 NKAKQGTSSDG
+807 NKAKQSSSDG

>member
-1 MFLRRFFPFFLTV
+1 MFLLKNTPFSFLLLI
-14 FILSVF
+14 FWG
-20 SGRIFAQNTVSITG
+20 SGALCQAQNTISVTG
-34 KVLTIEQSKPLEYV
+34 KVLSIEQGKALEYV
-48 AVKLYSLPDSAF
+48 SVKLFQAADSSFQKGVFSGADGRFSISL
-60 VKGAFTNRDGK
+60 
-71 FEVVTNPGKYFLKLT
+71 NPGSYYLQLSLAGYENEFIEAFELKPSQ
-86 EALYE
+86 AN
-91 DEMTEPFDIK
+91 F
-101 ATQTN
+101 
-106 LHLGTLRMQL
+106 HLGTIRMQL
-116 TKTQNVQ
+116 PKTQQVKDIVVQ
-123 DVVVKGQK
+123 GQK
-131 EVMETGIDKKVYNVA
+131 EVMEAGFDKKVYNVA
-146 EDLNVNGGTANDILN
+146 EDLNVSGGTANDILN

-233 IVLKKNKLL
+233 IVLKRNKLL

-248 STNLASGDLTGGN
+248 AANLASGNLNGGN
-261 VGEGSMSLSYRNG
+261 VGDGSVSLSYRNG
-274 NVNVF
+274 NINVF
-279 GTYNARYLEGY
+279 GTYNARFLEGY

-304 VFLLD
+304 VFTLD

-326 TDINLNPRNTIGF
+326 ADINLNPRNTIGF

-344 LTRRDRTGDLW
+344 ITQRDRTGDLW
-355 NAQLNEAGQIT
+355 NAQLDTNAQVT
-366 NLWERS
+366 NLWLRS
-372 SYDPTDRQNLDLNIN
+372 SYDPTDRQNLDLNFN
-387 YKHDFKKERGN
+387 YKHDFKEERGN
-398 LILDVNQSLGTENI
+398 LIFDVNQSLGSEDI
-412 EGYYINTYYNPDSTL
+412 EGYYVNTYYNPDTSL
-427 SNIPVLDQ
+427 SSLAIIDQ

-448 QADLTYLFPKL
+448 QADLTYLFAKL
-459 GLRTEAGLKAILRDQ
+459 GIRTEAGLKAILRDQ
-474 FVDTYSETLDS
+474 LVDTYSETLD
-485 LGNAYQEDTL
+485 NALNTYQEDTL

-504 QIYSAYGVVGKQIKR
+504 QIYSLYGVVGKQIKR
-519 FKLQAG
+519 FKMQAG
-525 LRAEQAYQIP
+525 LRAEKAYQIP

-549 NFFPSAH
+549 NFFPSAYL
-556 VRYELKP
+556 RYELKP
-563 KSELSLSYSRRIK
+563 KSELSLSYSRRIR

-600 NLSPEY
+600 YLSPEY
-606 IHSFDLAY
+606 IHSYDLTY
-614 SLEKKKF
+614 SLEKKKW

-650 TYLNIAQTNALGAEL
+650 SYMNIAQTKALGSEL
-665 ILMFKPSAAFRST
+665 ILIFKPSPSLRST
-678 VSYNGNYTWYF
+678 LSYNSNYTWF
-689 ANQPAIPNRQGFNHN
+689 ITNQAELPNRQGFSHN
-704 VKWNTSYEFWK
+704 IKWNTSYEFWK

-737 QRRGPVDL
+737 QRRGPIDL

-754 NWTLGTRVTDIFNR
+754 NWTLGTRVTDIFDR
-768 QGFYFIVDRPGVYQT
+768 QGFYFEVDRPGVYQV
-783 GEFKWLTRRIYVSV
+783 GEFKWLTRRVYVSA

-807 NKAKQGTSSDG
+807 NKIKQGGLDSG
-818 GGEL
+818 GDL

>member
-1 MFLRRFFPFFLTV
+1 MFQRDFTPFSILLAFLLVFFGK
-14 FILSVF
+14 SE
-20 SGRIFAQNTVSITG
+20 AQNLTSITG
-34 KVLTIEQSKPLEYV
+34 KVLSYEQSKPLEYV
-48 AVKLYSLPDSAF
+48 SLKLFQLPDSVF
-60 VKGAFTNRDGK
+60 VKGSFSNPDGK
-71 FEVVTNPGKYFLKLT
+71 FELLASPGKYYLKLSV
-86 EALYE
+86 ALHE
-91 DEMTEPFDIK
+91 DEITESFELKP
-101 ATQTN
+101 TQAN
-106 LHLGTLRMQL
+106 LHLGTLRMQKP
-116 TKTQNVQ
+116 KTQETKE
-123 DVVVKGQK
+123 VVVRGQK
-131 EVMETGIDKKVYNVA
+131 EVMETGIDKKVYNVS
-146 EDLNVNGGTANDILN
+146 EDLNVNGGTANDILS

-242 GFNGMV
+242 GFNGLV
-248 STNLASGDLTGGN
+248 STNLASGDLRGGN
-261 VGEGSMSLSYRNG
+261 VGEGSVSLSYRNG

-290 RNNYNDIRQELSTG
+290 RNNYNDIRQELGSG
-304 VFLLD
+304 VFILD

-326 TDINLNPRNTIGF
+326 TDINLNLRNTIGF

-344 LTRRDRTGDLW
+344 LTQRDRTGELW
-355 NAQLNEAGQIT
+355 NAQLDEAGTIT
-366 NLWERS
+366 NLWSRS
-372 SYDPTDRQNLDLNIN
+372 SYDPTDRQNLDLNLN
-387 YKHDFKKERGN
+387 YKHDFKNERGN
-398 LILDVNQSLGTENI
+398 LILDVNQSLGTEDI
-412 EGYYINTYYNPDSTL
+412 AGYYINTYYNPDTSL
-427 SNIPVLDQ
+427 SALPILDQ

-448 QADLTYLFPKL
+448 QADLTYLFPNL
-459 GLRTEAGLKAILRDQ
+459 GLRTEAGVKAILRDQ
-474 FVDTYSETLDS
+474 LVDTYSETLNNT
-485 LGNAYQEDTL
+485 LNTYQEDTL

-504 QIYSAYGVVGKQIKR
+504 QVYSVYGVAGKQVKR

-525 LRAEQAYQIP
+525 LRAEKAYQIP
-535 NLISDSIRIVNDYF
+535 NLISDTIRIVNDYF

-563 KSELSLSYSRRIK
+563 KSELSLSYSRRIR

-600 NLSPEY
+600 YLSPEY

-614 SLEKKKF
+614 SLEKKKM
-621 TLSSALFY
+621 TVSSALFF
-629 RQSNGVISRFKE
+629 RQSDGVISRFKE

-650 TYLNIAQTNALGAEL
+650 TYMNIAQTKALGAEL
-665 ILMFKPSAAFRST
+665 ILMFKPSPSLRST
-678 VSYNGNYTWYF
+678 ISYNGNYTWYQTNMAEF
-689 ANQPAIPNRQGFNHN
+689 PDRQGFNHN

-737 QRRGPVDL
+737 QRRGPIDL
-745 AFEKKLANG
+745 AFEKKLAKG
-754 NWTLGTRVTDIFNR
+754 NWSIGTRVTDIFDR
-768 QGFYFIVDRPGVYQT
+768 QGFYFEVDRPGIVQT
-783 GEFKWLTRRIYVSV
+783 GEFKWLTRRVYVSA

-807 NKAKQGTSSDG
+807 KAKQSTGDG

>member
-1 MFLRRFFPFFLTV
+1 MFLLKNTPFSFLLLI
-14 FILSVF
+14 FWG
-20 SGRIFAQNTVSITG
+20 SGALCQAQNTISVTG
-34 KVLTIEQSKPLEYV
+34 KVLSIEQGKALEYV
-48 AVKLYSLPDSAF
+48 SVKLFQAADSSFQKGVFSGADGRFSISL
-60 VKGAFTNRDGK
+60 
-71 FEVVTNPGKYFLKLT
+71 NPGSYYLQLSLAGYENEFIEAFELKPSQ
-86 EALYE
+86 AN
-91 DEMTEPFDIK
+91 F
-101 ATQTN
+101 
-106 LHLGTLRMQL
+106 HLGTIRMQL
-116 TKTQNVQ
+116 PKTQQVKDIVVQ
-123 DVVVKGQK
+123 GQK
-131 EVMETGIDKKVYNVA
+131 EVMEAGFDKKVYNVA
-146 EDLNVNGGTANDILN
+146 EDLNVSGGTANDILN

-248 STNLASGDLTGGN
+248 AANLASGNLNGGN
-261 VGEGSMSLSYRNG
+261 VGDGSVSLSYRNG
-274 NVNVF
+274 NINVF
-279 GTYNARYLEGY
+279 GTYNARFLEGY

-304 VFLLD
+304 VFTLD

-326 TDINLNPRNTIGF
+326 ADINLNPRNTIGF

-344 LTRRDRTGDLW
+344 ITQRDRTGDLW
-355 NAQLNEAGQIT
+355 NAQLDTNAQVT
-366 NLWERS
+366 NLWLRS
-372 SYDPTDRQNLDLNIN
+372 SYDPTDRQNLDLNFN
-387 YKHDFKKERGN
+387 YKHDFKEERGN
-398 LILDVNQSLGTENI
+398 LIFDVNQSLGSEDI
-412 EGYYINTYYNPDSTL
+412 EGYYVNTYYNPDTSL
-427 SNIPVLDQ
+427 SSLPILDQ

-448 QADLTYLFPKL
+448 QADLTYLFAKL

-474 FVDTYSETLDS
+474 LVDTYSETLD
-485 LGNAYQEDTL
+485 NALNTYQEDTL

-504 QIYSAYGVVGKQIKR
+504 QIYSLYGVVGKQIKR
-519 FKLQAG
+519 FKMQAG
-525 LRAEQAYQIP
+525 LRAEKAYQIP

-549 NFFPSAH
+549 NFFPSAYL
-556 VRYELKP
+556 RYELKP
-563 KSELSLSYSRRIK
+563 KSELSLSYSRRIR

-600 NLSPEY
+600 YLSPEY
-606 IHSFDLAY
+606 IHSYDLAY
-614 SLEKKKF
+614 SLEKKKW

-650 TYLNIAQTNALGAEL
+650 SYMNIAQTKALGSEL
-665 ILMFKPSAAFRST
+665 ILIFKPSPSLRST
-678 VSYNGNYTWYF
+678 LSYNSNYTWF
-689 ANQPAIPNRQGFNHN
+689 ITNQAELPNRQGFSHN

-737 QRRGPVDL
+737 QRRGPIDL

-754 NWTLGTRVTDIFNR
+754 NWTLGTRVTDIFDR
-768 QGFYFIVDRPGVYQT
+768 QGFYFEVDRPGVYQV
-783 GEFKWLTRRIYVSV
+783 GEFKWLTRRVYISA

-807 NKAKQGTSSDG
+807 NKIKQGGLDSG
-818 GGEL
+818 GDL

>member
-1 MFLRRFFPFFLTV
+1 MFLLKNTPFSFL
-14 FILSVF
+14 LL
-20 SGRIFAQNTVSITG
+20 IFWGSSALCQAQNTISVTG
-34 KVLTIEQSKPLEYV
+34 KVLSIEQGKALEYV
-48 AVKLYSLPDSAF
+48 SVKLFKAADSSFQKDVFSGTDGRFSLS
-60 VKGAFTNRDGK
+60 
-71 FEVVTNPGKYFLKLT
+71 TNPGSYFVQLSLAGFENKFIETFELKPSQ
-86 EALYE
+86 AN
-91 DEMTEPFDIK
+91 F
-101 ATQTN
+101 
-106 LHLGTLRMQL
+106 HLGTIRMQL
-116 TKTQNVQ
+116 PKTQQVK
-123 DVVVKGQK
+123 DIVVKGQK
-131 EVMETGIDKKVYNVA
+131 EVMEAGFDKKVYNVA
-146 EDLNVNGGTANDILN
+146 EDLNVSGGTANDILN

-248 STNLASGDLTGGN
+248 AANLASGNLNGGN
-261 VGEGSMSLSYRNG
+261 VGDGSVSLSYRNG
-274 NVNVF
+274 NINVF
-279 GTYNARYLEGY
+279 GIYNARYREGY

-304 VFLLD
+304 VFTLD

-344 LTRRDRTGDLW
+344 ITQRDRTGDLW
-355 NAQLNEAGQIT
+355 NAQLDTNAQVT
-366 NLWERS
+366 NLWLRS
-372 SYDPTDRQNLDLNIN
+372 SYDPIDRQNFDLNFN
-387 YKHDFKKERGN
+387 YKHDFKEERGN
-398 LILDVNQSLGTENI
+398 LIFDVNQSLGSEDI
-412 EGYYINTYYNPDSTL
+412 EGYYVNTYYNPDTSL
-427 SNIPVLDQ
+427 SALPILDQ
-435 RLFNTDKN
+435 RLFNTEKN

-474 FVDTYSETLDS
+474 LVDTYSETLDNV
-485 LGNAYQEDTL
+485 LGTYQEDTL

-504 QIYSAYGVVGKQIKR
+504 QIYSLYGVAGKQIKR
-519 FKLQAG
+519 FKMQAG
-525 LRAEQAYQIP
+525 LRAEKAYQIP
-535 NLISDSIRIVNDYF
+535 NLISDSIKIVNDYF
-549 NFFPSAH
+549 NFFPSAYL
-556 VRYELKP
+556 RYELQP

-576 RASANELNPFTNYSD
+576 RAGAGELNPFTNYAD
-591 PFNLQRGNP
+591 PFNLRRGNP
-600 NLSPEY
+600 YLSPEY
-606 IHSFDLAY
+606 IHSFDLSY
-614 SLEKKKF
+614 VLEKKKLTF
-621 TLSSALFY
+621 TSAVFY
-629 RQSNGVISRFKE
+629 RSSNGVISRFKE
-641 FYPDNTSAV
+641 FYPDGISAV
-650 TYLNIAQTNALGAEL
+650 TFLNIAQTKALGSEL
-665 ILMFKPSAAFRST
+665 ILIFKPSPSLRST
-678 VSYNGNYTWYF
+678 LSYNSNYTWF
-689 ANQPAIPNRQGFNHN
+689 ITNQAELPNRQGFSHN

-737 QRRGPVDL
+737 QRRGPIDL

-754 NWTLGTRVTDIFNR
+754 HWTLGTRVTDLFN
-768 QGFYFIVDRPGVYQT
+768 QVGFYYIVDRPGVYQM
-783 GEFKWLTRRIYVSV
+783 GEFKWLTRRVYVSA

-807 NKAKQGTSSDG
+807 NKIKQGGMDSG
-818 GGEL
+818 GGL

>member
-1 MFLRRFFPFFLTV
+1 MFQRNCSPFSVLLLFLLG
-14 FILSVF
+14 FGPSLS
-20 SGRIFAQNTVSITG
+20 AQNTVSVTG
-34 KVLTIEQSKPLEYV
+34 KVLSYEQNSALEYV
-48 AVKLYSLPDSAF
+48 SVKLYKLPDSTF
-60 VKGAFTNRDGK
+60 QKGVFTNADGR
-71 FEVVTNPGKYFLKLT
+71 FSLYTIPGKYYLQLSLAFYENQTTEAFELKLG
-86 EALYE
+86 
-91 DEMTEPFDIK
+91 
-101 ATQTN
+101 QTN
-106 LHLGTLRMQL
+106 FHQGTLRMQQP
-116 TKTQNVQ
+116 KTQEVK
-123 DVVVKGQK
+123 DVVVRGQK
-131 EVMETGIDKKVYNVA
+131 DVMEAGIDKKIYNVA

-248 STNLASGDLTGGN
+248 STNLASGDLKGGN
-261 VGEGSMSLSYRNG
+261 VGEGSVSLSYRNG

-290 RNNYNDIRQELSTG
+290 RNNYNDIRQELNSS
-304 VFLLD
+304 VFILD

-317 DAGQTFRVG
+317 DAGQTFRMGADV
-326 TDINLNPRNTIGF
+326 NLNPRNTIGF

-344 LTRRDRTGDLW
+344 LTRRDRTGELW
-355 NAQLNEAGQIT
+355 NAQLDESQTIT
-366 NLWERS
+366 NLWSRS
-372 SYDPTDRQNLDLNIN
+372 SYDPTDRQNLDLNLN
-387 YKHDFKKERGN
+387 YKHDFKEERGN
-398 LILDVNQSLGTENI
+398 LILDVNQSLGSEDI
-412 EGYYINTYYNPDSTL
+412 EGYYVNTYYNPDTSLSTL
-427 SNIPVLDQ
+427 PILDQ

-448 QADLTYLFPKL
+448 QADLTYLFPNL

-474 FVDTYSETLDS
+474 LVDTYSETLDNS
-485 LGNAYQEDTL
+485 LNAYQEDTL

-504 QIYSAYGVVGKQIKR
+504 QIYSVYGVAGKQIKR
-519 FKLQAG
+519 FKMQAG
-525 LRAEQAYQIP
+525 LRAEKAYQIP

-556 VRYELKP
+556 LRYELKP

-600 NLSPEY
+600 YLSPEY

-614 SLEKKKF
+614 SLEKKKL
-621 TLSSALFY
+621 TVTSALFF

-650 TYLNIAQTNALGAEL
+650 SYMNIAQTKALGGEL
-665 ILMFKPSAAFRST
+665 ILMFKPSPSLRST
-678 VSYNGNYTWYF
+678 LSYNGNYTWYKTNMAGF
-689 ANQPAIPNRQGFNHN
+689 PDRQGFNHN

-737 QRRGPVDL
+737 QRKGPIDL

-754 NWTLGTRVTDIFNR
+754 NWSLGARVTDIFDR
-768 QGFYFIVDRPGVYQT
+768 QGFYFEVDRPGVYQV
-783 GEFKWLTRRIYVSV
+783 GEFKWLTRRVYVSA

-807 NKAKQGTSSDG
+807 NKAKQSGSDG

>member
-1 MFLRRFFPFFLTV
+1 MFQRNCSPFSVLLLFLLG
-14 FILSVF
+14 FGPSLS
-20 SGRIFAQNTVSITG
+20 AQNTVSVTG
-34 KVLTIEQSKPLEYV
+34 KVLSYEQNSALEYV
-48 AVKLYSLPDSAF
+48 SVKLYQLPDSTF
-60 VKGAFTNRDGK
+60 QKGVFTNADGR
-71 FEVVTNPGKYFLKLT
+71 FSLNTIPGKYYLQLSLAFYENQTT
-86 EALYE
+86 EAFELK
-91 DEMTEPFDIK
+91 PGQANFH
-101 ATQTN
+101 Q
-106 LHLGTLRMQL
+106 GTLRMQQP
-116 TKTQNVQ
+116 KTQEVK
-123 DVVVKGQK
+123 DVVVRGQK
-131 EVMETGIDKKVYNVA
+131 DVMEAGIDKKIYNVA

-248 STNLASGDLTGGN
+248 STNLASGDLKGGN
-261 VGEGSMSLSYRNG
+261 VGEGSVSLSYRNG

-290 RNNYNDIRQELSTG
+290 RNNYNDIRQELNSS
-304 VFLLD
+304 VFILD

-317 DAGQTFRVG
+317 DAGQTFRMGADV
-326 TDINLNPRNTIGF
+326 NLNPRNTIGF

-344 LTRRDRTGDLW
+344 LTRRDRTGELW
-355 NAQLNEAGQIT
+355 NAQLDESQTIT
-366 NLWERS
+366 NLWSRS
-372 SYDPTDRQNLDLNIN
+372 SYDPTDRQNLDLNLN
-387 YKHDFKKERGN
+387 YKHDFKEERGN
-398 LILDVNQSLGTENI
+398 LILDVNQSLGSEDI
-412 EGYYINTYYNPDSTL
+412 EGYYVNTYYNPDTSLSTL
-427 SNIPVLDQ
+427 PILDQ

-448 QADLTYLFPKL
+448 QADLTYLFPNL

-474 FVDTYSETLDS
+474 LVDTYSETLDNS
-485 LGNAYQEDTL
+485 LNAYQEDTL

-504 QIYSAYGVVGKQIKR
+504 QIYSVYGVAGKQIKR
-519 FKLQAG
+519 FKMQAG
-525 LRAEQAYQIP
+525 LRAEKAYQIP

-556 VRYELKP
+556 LRYELKP

-600 NLSPEY
+600 YLSPEY

-614 SLEKKKF
+614 SLEKKKL
-621 TLSSALFY
+621 TVTSALFF

-650 TYLNIAQTNALGAEL
+650 SYMNIAQTKALGGEL
-665 ILMFKPSAAFRST
+665 ILMFKPSPSLRST
-678 VSYNGNYTWYF
+678 LSYNGNYTWYKTNMAGF
-689 ANQPAIPNRQGFNHN
+689 PDRQGFNHN

-737 QRRGPVDL
+737 QRRGPTDL

-754 NWTLGTRVTDIFNR
+754 NWSLGARVTDIFDR
-768 QGFYFIVDRPGVYQT
+768 QGFYFEVDRPGVYQV
-783 GEFKWLTRRIYVSV
+783 GEFKWLTRRVYVSA

-807 NKAKQGTSSDG
+807 NKAKQSGSDG